1 MAEDHTILREGL
13 RSLISSHPDMEVVC
27 EAIDGHEAIRC
38 VDTFRP
44 DIVLLD
50 LSMPRL
56 NGLDAIREIKKINRS
71 TKVIVLTVHKTEEY
85 VRASLQAGAEGYLL
99 KDAGY
104 TELLAAI
111 RSVMDGKRYLS
122 PEISGTVIDG
132 YLEGKKT
139 GEQITAWDT
148 LSLRERQI
156 VKLIGEGYKNKDM
169 AELLFISV
177 KTVEKH
183 RANIMRK
190 LDIHDVSGL
199 TALAIEKGIVTRQ
212 AFPARRQ

>member
-1 MAEDHTILREGL
+1 MGSIKVALAEDHTILREGL
-13 RSLISSHPDMEVVC
+13 RALISSHQDMEVVC
-27 EAIDGHEAIRC
+27 EAMDGHEAIRC

-56 NGLDAIREIKKINRS
+56 NGLDAIREIKKINKPTR
-71 TKVIVLTVHKTEEY
+71 VIVLTVHKTEEY

-122 PEISGTVIDG
+122 PGISGTVIDG
-132 YLEGKKT
+132 YLEGGKT

-148 LSLRERQI
+148 LSIRERQI
-156 VKLIGEGYKNKDM
+156 VKLIGEGYKNKDI

-183 RANIMRK
+183 RANIMKK
-190 LDIHDVSGL
+190 LNIHDVSGL
-199 TALAIEKGIVTRQ
+199 TALAIEKGIVTR
-212 AFPARRQ
+212 

>member
-1 MAEDHTILREGL
+1 MGKIKVAIAEDHTILREGL
-13 RSLISSHPDMEVVC
+13 RSLISANHDMEVVC
-27 EAIDGHEAIRC
+27 EAMDGHEAIRC

-56 NGLDAIREIKKINRS
+56 NGLDAIREIKKINKPTR
-71 TKVIVLTVHKTEEY
+71 VIVLTVHKTEEY

-99 KDAGY
+99 KDGGY
-104 TELLAAI
+104 AELLAAI
-111 RSVMDGKRYLS
+111 RSVMSGKRYLS

-132 YLEGKKT
+132 YLQGGKK
-139 GEQITAWDT
+139 GEQITSWDT

-156 VKLIGEGYKNKDM
+156 VKLIGEGNKNKDI
-169 AELLFISV
+169 AEILCISV

-183 RANIMRK
+183 RANIMQK

-199 TALAIEKGIVTRQ
+199 TALAIEKGIVTR
-212 AFPARRQ
+212 

>member
-1 MAEDHTILREGL
+1 MGSIKILIAEDHAILREGL
-13 RSLISSHPDMEVVC
+13 RALISSNQDMEVVC
-27 EAIDGHEAIRC
+27 EATDGREAVRC
-38 VDTFRP
+38 VEKFRP
-44 DIVLLD
+44 DVVLLD

-56 NGLDAIREIKKINRS
+56 NGLDALREIKKIS
-71 TKVIVLTVHKTEEY
+71 KPTKIIILTVHKTDEY
-85 VRASLQAGAEGYLL
+85 VRAGLQAGAEGYLL

-104 TELLAAI
+104 AELLAAI

-122 PEISGTVIDG
+122 PEISGTVIDA
-132 YLEGKKT
+132 YLEGRNT
-139 GEQITAWDT
+139 GEQITSWDT

-156 VKLIGEGYKNKDM
+156 VKLIGEGYKNRDI

-183 RANIMRK
+183 RANIMKK

-199 TALAIEKGIVTRQ
+199 TALAIEKGLVTR
-212 AFPARRQ
+212 

>member
-1 MAEDHTILREGL
+1 M
-13 RSLISSHPDMEVVC
+13 
-27 EAIDGHEAIRC
+27 
-38 VDTFRP
+38 
-44 DIVLLD
+44 
-50 LSMPRL
+50 
-56 NGLDAIREIKKINRS
+56 
-71 TKVIVLTVHKTEEY
+71 LTVHKTEEY

-132 YLEGKKT
+132 YLEGRKT

-183 RANIMRK
+183 RANIMQK

-199 TALAIEKGIVTRQ
+199 TALAIEKGIVTR
-212 AFPARRQ
+212 

>member
-1 MAEDHTILREGL
+1 MGNIKIAIAEDHAILREGL
-13 RSLISSHPDMEVVC
+13 RSLISSNQDMEVVC
-27 EAIDGHEAIRC
+27 EAMDGHEAIRC

-44 DIVLLD
+44 DILLLD

-56 NGLDAIREIKKINRS
+56 NGLDAIREIKRINKP

-85 VRASLQAGAEGYLL
+85 VRASLLAGAEGYLL

-104 TELLAAI
+104 SELLAAI
-111 RSVMDGKRYLS
+111 RSVMSGNRYLS

-132 YLEGKKT
+132 YLEGRKT
-139 GEQITAWDT
+139 GAAITAWDT
-148 LSLRERQI
+148 LSNRERQI
-156 VKLIGEGYKNKDM
+156 VKLIGEGYKNKDI
-169 AELLFISV
+169 ADLLCISV

-183 RANIMRK
+183 RANIMQK

-199 TALAIEKGIVTRQ
+199 TALAIEKGIVTR
-212 AFPARRQ
+212 

>member
-1 MAEDHTILREGL
+1 
-13 RSLISSHPDMEVVC
+13 MEVVC
-27 EAIDGHEAIRC
+27 EARDGHEAIRC
-38 VDTFRP
+38 VEKFRP

-56 NGLDAIREIKKINRS
+56 NGLDAIREIKKISRP
-71 TKVIVLTVHKTEEY
+71 TKVIVLTAHKTEEY

-111 RSVMDGKRYLS
+111 RGVMGGKHYLS

-132 YLEGKKT
+132 YLEGRKAR
-139 GEQITAWDT
+139 EQITSWDT

-156 VKLIGEGYKNKDM
+156 VQLIGEGNKNKDM
-169 AELLFISV
+169 AGLLCISV

-183 RANIMRK
+183 RANIMKK

-199 TALAIEKGIVTRQ
+199 TALAIEKGLVTR
-212 AFPARRQ
+212 